1 MISSQLQFYKS
12 ISTIQLIVVEVTY
25 EGRHCMNL
33 CICPQAQTHPPPH
46 SQFCLRNIY
55 SSLRMKL
62 VCHEKTS
69 CSLQKGKGEEHNKD
83 RYPCKACWC
92 SVFKLP
98 YKVLYQYIYPR
109 TKKLNPDFDE
119 HRKVNL
125 SEPKGMGIALDRLYD
140 RKQSCPCLL
149 AHGNVEADLQLCLL
163 SSFS

>member
-12 ISTIQLIVVEVTY
+12 ISTIQLIVLEVTY
-25 EGRHCMNL
+25 EGHHCVNL
-33 CICPQAQTHPPPH
+33 CICPHPRTHPPPH

-62 VCHEKTS
+62 LCHEKTS
-69 CSLQKGKGEEHNKD
+69 CSLQKGK
-83 RYPCKACWC
+83 WC

-119 HRKVNL
+119 RRKVNP

-149 AHGNVEADLQLCLL
+149 AHGNIEADLQLCLL